1 MKVRFCEK
9 RLSLDAGLRERMELL
24 EIVFVLF
31 LKRVSI
37 LKASDLLGSWRL
49 MFPVVCPDDVGL
61 PPRQRLRKRLLFAF
75 LRWLLLG

>member
-1 MKVRFCEK
+1 
-9 RLSLDAGLRERMELL
+9 MELL

-37 LKASDLLGSWRL
+37 LKASDLLASWRL

>member
-1 MKVRFCEK
+1 
-9 RLSLDAGLRERMELL
+9 MELL

-49 MFPVVCPDDVGL
+49 MFPVCPDDVGL
-61 PPRQRLRKRLLFAF
+61 PPRQRLRKRLLLAF